1 MYLIINY
8 PYDPHYASIVMDS
21 SSGFNMVFDSRDTA
35 QSYAE
40 KTMIHEWM
48 IIEISLIKGGTNYHA

>member
-8 PYDPHYASIVMDS
+8 PYDPRFASIVIDP
-21 SSGFNMVFDSRDTA
+21 SSGCNKVFNSIDEA
-35 QSYAE
+35 QIYAE

-48 IIEISLIKGGTNYHA
+48 IVEISITKGGTIYHA